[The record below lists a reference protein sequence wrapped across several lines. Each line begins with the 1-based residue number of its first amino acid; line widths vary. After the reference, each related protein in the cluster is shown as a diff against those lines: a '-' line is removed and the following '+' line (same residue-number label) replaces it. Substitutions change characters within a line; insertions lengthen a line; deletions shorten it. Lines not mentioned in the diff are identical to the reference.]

1 MKSRVD
7 GKKRGVHLIV
17 LIHGLYGNP
26 DNLAVVKEELER
38 AASGS
43 SSSISSLSKGASTV
57 DRKGKGKARE
67 AENEEEYEL
76 VEDLLDLDEFPLE
89 NDDEGQARDGD
100 ESGNGLEVRILV
112 CKSFTGSHTWD
123 GIDINAHRASKEIDK
138 VVFKLG
144 EEDRVVEVVSFVC
157 PLLTVFW
164 SDPSIDTDWRAD
176 LVDGLLARWL

>member
-1 MKSRVD
+1 MAQGAETK

-43 SSSISSLSKGASTV
+43 SASAPSSSSSTGASTV
-57 DRKGKGKARE
+57 DRKGKGKAKGTE
-67 AENEEEYEL
+67 EEEYDL
-76 VEDLLDLDEFPLE
+76 VDVEDILDLDEPTLE
-89 NDDEGQARDGD
+89 NDNNHQARDGDGDGD

-123 GIDINAHRASKEIDK
+123 GIDINAHRASKEIDE
-138 VVFKLG
+138 VVSKLG

-157 PLLTVFW
+157 PLLGSSW
-164 SDPSIDTDWRAD
+164 SS
-176 LVDGLLARWL
+176 